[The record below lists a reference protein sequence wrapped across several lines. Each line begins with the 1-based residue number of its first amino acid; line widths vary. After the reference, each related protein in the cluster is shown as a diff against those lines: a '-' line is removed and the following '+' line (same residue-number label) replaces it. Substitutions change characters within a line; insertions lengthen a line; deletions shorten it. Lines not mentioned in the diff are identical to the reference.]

1 MDDKKFNKYKT
12 VADIIDKSF
21 STFKELLKPGEKI
34 YHLAKLN
41 DQNILNE
48 LNKTYKNLKK
58 GLSMPTCI
66 SVNET
71 VCHYAP
77 IENDDYK
84 LKEGDL
90 IRFEVAAH
98 IDNCNVTLGDTLEI
112 STNNFDDIKYLQ
124 TAMSTGIKLV
134 EPGFELNQFD
144 KLIKKMTESH
154 GYYLLE
160 RPYVFKEPDVKLQYD
175 WSRKDTEKFL
185 EQSWIVKCD
194 EEIDLEDLEEID
206 EAQLKDNTEFNVNEV
221 YHLEIAVSKDKTS
234 CKVSDRQP
242 TLFQK
247 GYRKYQLKTKMAREV
262 LSEVNKN
269 IGNCVFTLSD
279 LNMQESKA
287 KLGMRECTN
296 QVVLRS
302 LGLIVKKD
310 PVFRI
315 KCSIYIMKNNVYILS
330 GKFNTLEIIDDI
342 ETDLEFLKV
351 FNQDSKFNKRYIN
364 EKSL

>member
-21 STFKELLKPGEKI
+21 NTLKELLKPGERI

-48 LNKTYKNLKK
+48 LSKTYKNLKK

-77 IENDDYK
+77 SENDDYK

-90 IRFEVAAH
+90 IRFEVAAF
-98 IDNCNVTLGDTLEI
+98 IDGCNVILGDTIEI
-112 STNNFDDIKYLQ
+112 ATKNFDDIKYLQ
-124 TAMSTGIKLV
+124 SAMSTGIKLI
-134 EPGFELNQFD
+134 EPGFEINKFD
-144 KLIKKMTESH
+144 QLIKKMVEYH
-154 GYYLLE
+154 DYYLLE
-160 RPYVFKEPDVKLQYD
+160 RPYVFNEEDVKLQYD
-175 WSRKDTEKFL
+175 WSRRDSNKFL

-194 EEIDLEDLEEID
+194 EEIDLEDLEQMED
-206 EAQLKDNTEFNVNEV
+206 SKFKDDANFNINDV
-221 YHLEIAVSKDKTS
+221 YHLEIAVSKNKTP
-234 CKVSDRQP
+234 CKVSDKNA

-247 GYRKYQLKTKMAREV
+247 GYRRYQLKTKMAREV
-262 LSEVNKN
+262 LTEVNKN
-269 IGNCVFTLSD
+269 IGDSIFTLAD

-287 KLGMRECTN
+287 KLGIKECTN
-296 QVVLRS
+296 QVVIRS
-302 LGLIVKKD
+302 LGLVTKKD

-315 KCSIYIMKNNVYILS
+315 RCSVYILKNNVYILS
-330 GKFNTLEIIDDI
+330 GKFNTLEKIDDI
-342 ETDLEFLKV
+342 ENNSEFLKV
-351 FNQDSKFNKRYIN
+351 FNQDSKFNKRYIS
-364 EKSL
+364 ETI

>member
-21 STFKELLKPGEKI
+21 STLKELLKPGTRI

-77 IENDDYK
+77 IENDNYQ

-144 KLIKKMTESH
+144 KLIKKMVESH

-160 RPYVFKEPDVKLQYD
+160 RPYVFNEEDVKLQYD
-175 WSRKDTEKFL
+175 WSRRDNGKFL

-194 EEIDLEDLEEID
+194 EEIDLEDLDEID
-206 EAQLKDNTEFNVNEV
+206 ERQFKDNTDFNVNEV
-221 YHLEIAVSKDKTS
+221 YHLEIAVSKDKKA
-234 CKVSDRQP
+234 CKVSDKQP

-262 LSEVNKN
+262 LSDVNKN
-269 IGNCVFTLSD
+269 IGDSIFSLSN

-287 KLGMRECTN
+287 KLGLRECTN
-296 QVVLRS
+296 QVVIRS
-302 LGLIVKKD
+302 LGLIVKKE

-330 GKFNTLEIIDDI
+330 GKSNILETIDNLEDNS
-342 ETDLEFLKV
+342 EFLKI
-351 FNQDSKFNKRYIN
+351 FNQDNKFNKRYVHESI
-364 EKSL
+364 